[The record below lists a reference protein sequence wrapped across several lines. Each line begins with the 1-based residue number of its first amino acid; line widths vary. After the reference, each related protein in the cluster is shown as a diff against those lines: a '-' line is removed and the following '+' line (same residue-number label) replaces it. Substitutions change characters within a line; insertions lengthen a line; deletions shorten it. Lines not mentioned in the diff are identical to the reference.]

1 MRSMKVA
8 GLYEVMKRR
17 TSVSRAASVACV
29 HAMLLAGA
37 IFSALPFLWLLTTS
51 LKPEKAVFSPP
62 LLIPTHFE
70 WTNYGRA
77 MRAAPFDRFFLNSA
91 IMTAGITL
99 TQTAL
104 SGLAGYALAR
114 MRFRGKPLFFMA
126 VFAAMMIPQQVTL
139 IPSFLIVSRLGW
151 IDTYAALIVP
161 RAVSAFAVLLFRQFF
176 LSIPVEI
183 EEAARIDGA
192 GTLTIIGRVVAPLS
206 RPVIAASAIF
216 SFLFA
221 WNDFL
226 WPLVVTNSTRM
237 QTVQVGLAMFSGRYG
252 TFWTLLSAAT
262 VVSLLPSVLA
272 FFAGQRW
279 FVKGIASWAVKS

>member
-1 MRSMKVA
+1 MR
-8 GLYEVMKRR
+8 RR
-17 TSVSRAASVACV
+17 SITRAATTAGV
-29 HAMLLAGA
+29 HTMLLAGA
-37 IFSALPFLWLLTTS
+37 FFSAMPFLWLLTTS

-70 WTNYGRA
+70 WTNYVRA
-77 MRAAPFDRFFLNSA
+77 MQAAPFDRFFLNSA
-91 IMTAGITL
+91 IMTAGITVA
-99 TQTAL
+99 QTL
-104 SGLAGYALAR
+104 FSGLAGYALAR
-114 MRFRGKPLFFMA
+114 MRFRGKHLFFI
-126 VFAAMMIPQQVTL
+126 VVLAAMMIPQQVTL
-139 IPSFLIVSRLGW
+139 IPSFLVVSRLGW

-161 RAVSAFAVLLFRQFF
+161 RAASAFAVLLFRQFF

-192 GTLTIIGRVVAPLS
+192 GTLTIIARVVAPLS

-252 TFWTLLSAAT
+252 TFWTLLAAAT
-262 VVSLLPSVLA
+262 VVALLPSVLA
-272 FFAGQRW
+272 FFAGQRR
-279 FVKGIASWAVKS
+279 FIEGIASSAVKG